1 MRKETIGSAERST
14 NWASRCSSKLTST
27 IVELLLLLHSTILL
41 HYYCVSRSS
50 SRSLLAFEWGVT
62 DFVQDF
68 TKVVEGF
75 YRGFAWCFYGDPE
88 SYMVQTVR
96 PNFGYRL
103 AKSNCMEVSEP

>member
-1 MRKETIGSAERST
+1 MAPPKGRRTGPLVPDFSG
-14 NWASRCSSKLTST
+14 CSSKLIST

-68 TKVVEGF
+68 TKVLEGF
-75 YRGFAWCFYGDPE
+75 TGVLLGVF
-88 SYMVQTVR
+88 MVTLNPTWFRLFDQTS
-96 PNFGYRL
+96 GID
-103 AKSNCMEVSEP
+103 